1 MGQSEGAKAMKS
13 FIIACVV
20 AAVIAIIG
28 VYVLDG
34 LQEPVAQAFSTQYVR
49 V

>member
-1 MGQSEGAKAMKS
+1 MKS
-13 FIIACVV
+13 FVIACVA

-28 VYVLDG
+28 VYVLDSI
-34 LQEPVAQAFSTQYVR
+34 QEPVSQAFSTSYVR

>member
-1 MGQSEGAKAMKS
+1 MKS
-13 FIIACVV
+13 FIIACVA

-28 VYVLDG
+28 VYVLNSF
-34 LQEPVAQAFSTQYVR
+34 QQPVAQAFSTPYVR

>member
-1 MGQSEGAKAMKS
+1 MKS
-13 FIIACVV
+13 FIIACVA

-34 LQEPVAQAFSTQYVR
+34 LQRPAAQAFSTPYVR